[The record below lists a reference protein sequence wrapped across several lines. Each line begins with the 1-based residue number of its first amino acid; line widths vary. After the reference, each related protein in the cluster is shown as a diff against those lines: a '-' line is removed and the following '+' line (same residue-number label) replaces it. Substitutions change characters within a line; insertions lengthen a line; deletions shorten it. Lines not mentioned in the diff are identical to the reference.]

1 MKKLLGTLASVAVL
15 SLAAGA
21 QATSQQEEDINQGGS
36 GSSSGSMGGSGSYGG
51 SMGMNQQQVQGKVL
65 KADNKS
71 ITIEHMGAALP
82 LSVQSSTSF
91 QGVKSVKD
99 IKEGQQVR
107 ANFELKG
114 TQNQLTSIEVLPSGS
129 QGGTGS
135 GSQGSDMGSGSGSGT
150 EGSGGY

>member
-1 MKKLLGTLASVAVL
+1 MKKLLGVLAGVAAL
-15 SLAAGA
+15 SLAGGA
-21 QATSQQEEDINQGGS
+21 FAAQQDDISSGG
-36 GSSSGSMGGSGSYGG
+36 SGSMGGSGSSGG

-82 LSVQSSTSF
+82 LSVQSSTAF
-91 QGVKSVKD
+91 QGVKSAKD

-114 TQNQLTSIEVLPSGS
+114 TQNQLTSIEVLPGAGSQQQGGSGMGSGS
-129 QGGTGS
+129 QGGGS
-135 GSQGSDMGSGSGSGT
+135 GSSGS
-150 EGSGGY
+150 EGGGY